1 MENTNILMLLIPKA
15 QVDYLYSDFTIRQAL
30 EKMNAHGFNTIPVIN
45 KETGVYERSITYGDF
60 LSYILKNRTDFDE
73 FEKLSLKDVE
83 SNRNIK
89 AVSSTK
95 DISDLVSTILE
106 QNYVPVVDD
115 KNVFIGIVT
124 RKKVMSSYLNI
135 DK

>member
-1 MENTNILMLLIPKA
+1 MLLIPKA

-115 KNVFIGIVT
+115 
-124 RKKVMSSYLNI
+124 SSE
-135 DK
+135 